1 MPDDLDRLFE
11 RLVRVLAE
19 DAPGRLAVLRLLSG
33 ERGYVSLDPG
43 EVQEALRRETAEVNP
58 DPGLFRQFPDAILS
72 LNRLAAERFLRGDRA
87 YAPPH
92 APLPDAPELVRPEEE
107 TEAEADGEAAGVTR
121 QSGSAFELAEQSESP
136 RQCPYCGETLPG
148 GRKVNFCPQ
157 CGQPPRASCAVPR
170 VAAKWTSAGA
180 TAPAAGARRASN
192 DRRTVGLSDGRTVN
206 THPIAV
212 IGGDGIGPE
221 VIEAAIP
228 VLERAAAKYGFG
240 LELERL
246 PYSADHYLKTRETL
260 PDHAF
265 RHLQD
270 DVDAIFLGA
279 LGDPRVPGN
288 EHARDI
294 LLGLRLRLDL
304 YINFRPVKL
313 LHPDL
318 GVLRS
323 DRSTVRT
330 SDRPTIDFVIFRENT
345 EGVYLGRGRID
356 GDQYIAEEVNTVKG
370 VERIIRAAF
379 EWAQARGKMRVTM
392 SDKANAVPAHT
403 VWQETFKR
411 VAAAFP

>member
-19 DAPGRLAVLRLLSG
+19 DAPGRLAVPFPAAEVYERLVPYRSNRSTLKVATHQDYEMAVLRLLSG

-121 QSGSAFELAEQSESP
+121 QSGSA
-136 RQCPYCGETLPG
+136 
-148 GRKVNFCPQ
+148 
-157 CGQPPRASCAVPR
+157 
-170 VAAKWTSAGA
+170 
-180 TAPAAGARRASN
+180 
-192 DRRTVGLSDGRTVN
+192 
-206 THPIAV
+206 
-212 IGGDGIGPE
+212 
-221 VIEAAIP
+221 IEAAIP

-304 YINFRPVKL
+304 YINFRAVKL
-313 LHPDL
+313 LHQDL
-318 GVLRS
+318 GVLSS
-323 DRSTVRT
+323 DR
-330 SDRPTIDFVIFRENT
+330 
-345 EGVYLGRGRID
+345 
-356 GDQYIAEEVNTVKG
+356 
-370 VERIIRAAF
+370 
-379 EWAQARGKMRVTM
+379 
-392 SDKANAVPAHT
+392 
-403 VWQETFKR
+403 
-411 VAAAFP
+411 